1 MPSTT
6 PNATTWQAATNVFSS
21 SATFLNTAAKAG
33 LGEAAPAE
41 VVSAATG
48 LLSAVT
54 ALEAAPGMQ
63 TLSKISGLASGA
75 AALTTDIPALQTA
88 INDKNASEIALDIVK
103 VTADSCGTVAPLATG
118 AAAVADSNPATIGE
132 LGAPLTAVAAAMDTC
147 AASSGALVAAV
158 ETGKTV
164 LNTATAIQQYLDDAN
179 TDLMNG
185 FIDDAMDYLITGSAV
200 GVPGT
205 DLIGNGVTLDW
216 KTASGAVTTIGFNDS
231 VDASEFAGKGGDPAG
246 AAVTSYG
253 GESSVSVGGL
263 VSSGFSVDSPYS
275 IFNVNTETSAS
286 TITANNNL
294 GVDLNITG
302 TDADGESFVKNVGTG
317 STITLDISDDVL
329 SALSAG
335 SLVKIDTGTTL
346 DKVEAS
352 GETIDI
358 GNSADAEV
366 DGTGNGITA
375 GSASK
380 VEDNGTANVVD
391 ISNATLYVAAGD
403 SVVVDGNG
411 DKVVGAGSDHISDD
425 GTGDAVYA
433 DNSTVAFSGAN
444 SGDIVHG
451 AGDTGTDWGGYVNT
465 GGGYG
470 GYGGGGYYAVVKAG
484 NLAAARQAKIGSTKT
499 LASSTASLL
508 SSKSTI
514 DEVGDP
520 RSTDI
525 TSLSDISREAAALY
539 GIKPRSVERPTAVV
553 HAATSTASLVQSMA
567 AWGPFTAAFATH
579 DALSLHVGVLESS
592 SALISQSIA
601 HDFARR
607 SPVSLR

>member
-6 PNATTWQAATNVFSS
+6 PNATTWQAAVNVFSS

-88 INDKNASEIALDIVK
+88 IDDKNASEIALDIVK

-147 AASSGALVAAV
+147 AASSGALVTAV
-158 ETGKTV
+158 ETGKTI
-164 LNTATAIQQYLDDAN
+164 LNTADAIQQYLDDAN
-179 TDLMNG
+179 TDIMNG
-185 FIDDAMDYLITGSAV
+185 FIDDPMNYLITGSTV

-216 KTASGAVTTIGFNDS
+216 KTASGGVTTIGFNDA
-231 VDASEFAGKGGDPAG
+231 VDASEFAGKGGDPVGAG
-246 AAVTSYG
+246 VTAYG
-253 GESSVSVGGL
+253 GETSVSVGGL
-263 VSSGFSVDSPYS
+263 VDSGFSVDSPYS
-275 IFNVNTETSAS
+275 IFNVGTLTSGS
-286 TITANNNL
+286 TVTANNNP
-294 GVDLNITG
+294 GVDLNISG
-302 TDADGESFVKNVGTG
+302 SYAFDASFVKNVGTG
-317 STITLDISDDVL
+317 SNIALDISNDTL
-329 SALSAG
+329 SSISAG
-335 SLVKIDTGTTL
+335 SVVTIDARTTL

-358 GNSADAEV
+358 GASADAEV

-391 ISNATLYVAAGD
+391 ISDATLYVAAGD
-403 SVVVDGNG
+403 SVVVDGSG

-433 DNSTVAFSGAN
+433 DNSTVTFSGAN

-470 GYGGGGYYAVVKAG
+470 GYGGGGYYAVVRAG
-484 NLAAARQAKIGSTKT
+484 NLAAARRAKIGSTT
-499 LASSTASLL
+499 TPAPSTASL
-508 SSKSTI
+508 SSSRSTI
-514 DEVGDP
+514 DEVRDSG
-520 RSTDI
+520 STDI
-525 TSLSDISREAAALY
+525 ASLSDISREAAALY
-539 GIKPRSVERPTAVV
+539 GIKPRSVERPTAV

-579 DALSLHVGVLESS
+579 DMLSMHVGVLESS
-592 SALISQSIA
+592 GALSSQSIA
-601 HDFARR
+601 HDLARH
-607 SPVSLR
+607 SPVALR